1 MTVVDQSCTPAI
13 LDELVKEAH
22 AALADGVLS
31 FGEVVHL
38 GGVLAGKVS
47 QFVQLSGKQ
56 KQDLVIQ
63 AIELALDKVLS
74 EQKDANDEFQQKI
87 RAAAAFAKETLPSVL
102 TLAVQA
108 SKGRINL
115 LVPETRQSLWTVL
128 CSVLRCVCVPAHSL
142 PKAVE
147 MTSLGKAEA
156 PKEVASP
163 PQDESKV
170 EEARPASTVSQ

>member
-1 MTVVDQSCTPAI
+1 MTVVDQSGTPAI

-22 AALADGVLS
+22 AALADGHLS

-47 QFVQLSGKQ
+47 QFVHLSGNQ
-56 KQDLVIQ
+56 KQALVIR

-74 EQKDANDEFQQKI
+74 EQKDVDDEFHQKI

-108 SKGRINL
+108 SKGQINL
-115 LVPETRQSLWTVL
+115 LKPEIRQSLWTVV
-128 CSVLRCVCVPAHSL
+128 CSLLRCVCSPAPEV

-147 MTSLGKAEA
+147 MIAIVPSEVQKEA
-156 PKEVASP
+156 AKPPHDEPKSEEV
-163 PQDESKV
+163 
-170 EEARPASTVSQ
+170 RPASTESQ

>member
-1 MTVVDQSCTPAI
+1 MTAQDQSGTPAI

-47 QFVQLSGKQ
+47 QFVQLSGKE
-56 KQDLVIQ
+56 KQVLVIR
-63 AIELALDKVLS
+63 AIELALEKVLS
-74 EQKDANDEFQQKI
+74 EHKDANDEFHEKV
-87 RAAAAFAKETLPSVL
+87 RAAASFAKETLPSVL

-115 LVPETRQSLWTVL
+115 LIPETRRSLWTVV
-128 CSVLRCVCVPAHSL
+128 CSLLRCVCVPAPSSS
-142 PKAVE
+142 KAIE
-147 MTSLGKAEA
+147 MAVLEPSKVQ
-156 PKEVASP
+156 KEVATP
-163 PQDESKV
+163 PQDGSKS
-170 EEARPASTVSQ
+170 EEAHPASTVSQ

>member
-1 MTVVDQSCTPAI
+1 MTAQDQSGTPAI

-38 GGVLAGKVS
+38 GGVLAGKVN
-47 QFVQLSGKQ
+47 QFVHLSGNQ
-56 KQDLVIQ
+56 KQALVIQ

-74 EQKDANDEFQQKI
+74 EQKEATDEFHQKI

-108 SKGRINL
+108 SKGQINL
-115 LVPETRQSLWTVL
+115 LKPEIRRSLWTVV
-128 CSVLRCVCVPAHSL
+128 CSLLRCVCAPAPEVP
-142 PKAVE
+142 KTIE
-147 MTSLGKAEA
+147 MTVIEPSEVQ
-156 PKEVASP
+156 KEVANP
-163 PQDESKV
+163 PQDEPKV
-170 EEARPASTVSQ
+170 EEVRPASTESQ

>member
-1 MTVVDQSCTPAI
+1 MTVVDQSGTPAI

-47 QFVQLSGKQ
+47 QFVHLSGKQ

-74 EQKDANDEFQQKI
+74 EQKDVNDEFHQKI

-108 SKGRINL
+108 SKGQINL
-115 LVPETRQSLWTVL
+115 LKPEIRQSVWNVV
-128 CSVLRCVCVPAHSL
+128 CSVLRCACTPAPEVPKS
-142 PKAVE
+142 VE
-147 MTSLGKAEA
+147 MVVRKIHEA
-156 PKEVASP
+156 PKEAATHPV
-163 PQDESKV
+163 DEPKV
-170 EEARPASTVSQ
+170 EEVRPASTESQ